1 MYVGS
6 GRWRMSGVFYFGA
19 SRRRQTAVILS
30 DRRESKDL
38 RTDLAAKVSSV
49 RRSFDALRLLRMTR
63 RGSNRK
69 GHPRRDAPIQSSYHT
84 AKQLSIICIG
94 KVMDSLFYTKISEVI
109 CAVSR
114 LVKILEV
121 W

>member
-1 MYVGS
+1 MGS
-6 GRWRMSGVFYFGA
+6 GCGGSPALFYFLA
-19 SRRRQTAVILS
+19 SRRGQTAPVILS

-38 RTDLAAKVSSV
+38 RTDLAAEVSSV
-49 RRSFDALRLLRMTR
+49 RRSFGALRLLRMTR

-69 GHPRRDAPIQSSYHT
+69 GHPRRDTPTLSSYHT
-84 AKQLSIICIG
+84 VQQLSIICAR
-94 KVMDSLFYTKISEVI
+94 KVADSLFYTKVSEVI

-114 LVKILEV
+114 LEKRLEI